1 MPGHALA
8 SLVYLVLALA
18 VLGAA
23 FGLLQKIVT
32 DATFL
37 VAIRVVV
44 IVGVVLWIMW
54 YFFGVAIP
62 LGHGHA

>member
-37 VAIRVVV
+37 LLIRVVV
-44 IVGVVLWIMW
+44 IVGVVLWIMG